1 MCVWHDMHRELT
13 VNGHLR
19 EVQIVEASKDMDVPY
34 NFYVAFLPPARTGHI
49 VAFDAD
55 GGELER

>member
-34 NFYVAFLPPARTGHI
+34 NFYVAFSLGK
-49 VAFDAD
+49 D
-55 GGELER
+55 GTYRCVRR